1 MDIQQKVLEQQKNS
15 RIPAIDEDWLRDRLE
30 YNYTVLQYQKGLDLQ
45 ERSLDQAW
53 QDVFRYVE
61 REKESWSLI
70 EWSELN
76 VSRSEGKYILNGKVD
91 LVKRY
96 KNGLE
101 IIDFRTGRQEELE
114 LDTDKL
120 EQYRHQLDIYAYLVE
135 NQDHKKRSVLRVS
148 LYLTSRNDHPI
159 LTLQRR
165 DKDLNME
172 PFNQI
177 VKKIEARDFDMA
189 KRPEK
194 ICQTCE
200 MASYCDAQSSCS

>member
-1 MDIQQKVLEQQKNS
+1 MTVDI
-15 RIPAIDEDWLRDRLE
+15 DWLRSRLD
-30 YNYTVLQYQKGLDLQ
+30 YNYAVLQYQKGLGLKKRRL
-45 ERSLDQAW
+45 EQAW
-53 QDVFRYVE
+53 QDLHRYVE
-61 REKESWSLI
+61 REKKNWSLI
-70 EWSELN
+70 ESSELN
-76 VSRSEGKYILNGKVD
+76 VSSTEGNYILNGKVD
-91 LVKRY
+91 LVRRY

-101 IIDFRTGRQEELE
+101 IIDFKTIRQEELE

-120 EQYRHQLDIYAYLVE
+120 EQYQRQLDIYAYLVE
-135 NQDHKKRSVLRVS
+135 NQDHKKRPVLRVS
-148 LYLTSRNDHPI
+148 LYLTSRNEHPI

-200 MASYCDAQSSCS
+200 MTSYCDAQSNCS